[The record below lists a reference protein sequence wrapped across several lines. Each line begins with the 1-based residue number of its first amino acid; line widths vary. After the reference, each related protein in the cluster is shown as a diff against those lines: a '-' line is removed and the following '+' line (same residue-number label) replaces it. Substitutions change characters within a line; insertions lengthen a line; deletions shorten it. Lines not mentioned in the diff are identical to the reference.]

1 MEYKKRLTRST
12 TDKWLA
18 GVCGGIAEYFGWDV
32 AILRIV
38 YVVLTTCT
46 AFCGVLVYYSPL
58 DLHAE
63 GDEVYRV
70 RRQSKKTA
78 EDSQKIILLVQR

>member
-18 GVCGGIAEYFGWDV
+18 GVCGGIAEYFGWDL

-38 YVVLTTCT
+38 YVVLTL
-46 AFCGVLVYYSPL
+46 CGVLVY
-58 DLHAE
+58 
-63 GDEVYRV
+63 
-70 RRQSKKTA
+70 
-78 EDSQKIILLVQR
+78 ILLWICMPKETKYIE

>member
-18 GVCGGIAEYFGWDV
+18 GVCGGIAEDFGWDV

-46 AFCGVLVYYSPL
+46 AFCGVLVY
-58 DLHAE
+58 
-63 GDEVYRV
+63 
-70 RRQSKKTA
+70 
-78 EDSQKIILLVQR
+78 ILLWICMPKETKYIE

>member
-18 GVCGGIAEYFGWDV
+18 GVCGDIAEYFGWDV

-46 AFCGVLVYYSPL
+46 AFCGVLVY
-58 DLHAE
+58 
-63 GDEVYRV
+63 
-70 RRQSKKTA
+70 
-78 EDSQKIILLVQR
+78 ILLWICMPKETKYIE

>member
-18 GVCGGIAEYFGWDV
+18 GVCGGIAEYFV

-46 AFCGVLVYYSPL
+46 AFCGVLVY
-58 DLHAE
+58 
-63 GDEVYRV
+63 
-70 RRQSKKTA
+70 
-78 EDSQKIILLVQR
+78 ILLWICMPKETKYIE

>member
-18 GVCGGIAEYFGWDV
+18 GVCGGIAEYFGWAV

-46 AFCGVLVYYSPL
+46 AFCGVLVY
-58 DLHAE
+58 
-63 GDEVYRV
+63 
-70 RRQSKKTA
+70 
-78 EDSQKIILLVQR
+78 ILLWICMPKETKYI

>member
-18 GVCGGIAEYFGWDV
+18 GVCSGIAEYFGWDV

-46 AFCGVLVYYSPL
+46 AFCGVLVY
-58 DLHAE
+58 
-63 GDEVYRV
+63 
-70 RRQSKKTA
+70 
-78 EDSQKIILLVQR
+78 ILLWICMPKETKYIE

>member
-12 TDKWLA
+12 TDKWLV

-46 AFCGVLVYYSPL
+46 AFCGVLVY
-58 DLHAE
+58 
-63 GDEVYRV
+63 
-70 RRQSKKTA
+70 
-78 EDSQKIILLVQR
+78 ILLWICMPKETKYIE

>member
-18 GVCGGIAEYFGWDV
+18 GVCGGIDEYFGWDV

-46 AFCGVLVYYSPL
+46 AFCGVLVY
-58 DLHAE
+58 
-63 GDEVYRV
+63 
-70 RRQSKKTA
+70 
-78 EDSQKIILLVQR
+78 ILLWICMPKETKYIE

>member
-18 GVCGGIAEYFGWDV
+18 GICGGIAGWDV

-46 AFCGVLVYYSPL
+46 AFCGVLVY
-58 DLHAE
+58 
-63 GDEVYRV
+63 
-70 RRQSKKTA
+70 
-78 EDSQKIILLVQR
+78 ILLWICMPKETKYIE

>member
-18 GVCGGIAEYFGWDV
+18 VVCGGIAEYFGWDV

-46 AFCGVLVYYSPL
+46 AFCGVLVY
-58 DLHAE
+58 
-63 GDEVYRV
+63 
-70 RRQSKKTA
+70 
-78 EDSQKIILLVQR
+78 ILLWICMPKETKYIE

>member
-12 TDKWLA
+12 TDKWLTD
-18 GVCGGIAEYFGWDV
+18 VCGGIAEYFGWDV

-46 AFCGVLVYYSPL
+46 AFCGVLVY
-58 DLHAE
+58 
-63 GDEVYRV
+63 
-70 RRQSKKTA
+70 
-78 EDSQKIILLVQR
+78 ILLWICMPKETKYIE

>member
-46 AFCGVLVYYSPL
+46 AFCGVLWRSGVYPPL

-63 GDEVYRV
+63 GDEVYI
-70 RRQSKKTA
+70 
-78 EDSQKIILLVQR
+78 E

>member
-1 MEYKKRLTRST
+1 MEYKKRLTRSM

-18 GVCGGIAEYFGWDV
+18 GVCCGIAEYFGWDV

-46 AFCGVLVYYSPL
+46 AFCGVLVY
-58 DLHAE
+58 
-63 GDEVYRV
+63 
-70 RRQSKKTA
+70 
-78 EDSQKIILLVQR
+78 ILLWICMPKETKYIE

>member
-18 GVCGGIAEYFGWDV
+18 GVCGGIAEDFGWDGG
-32 AILRIV
+32 ILRIV

-46 AFCGVLVYYSPL
+46 AFCGVLVY
-58 DLHAE
+58 
-63 GDEVYRV
+63 
-70 RRQSKKTA
+70 
-78 EDSQKIILLVQR
+78 ILLWICMPKETKYIE